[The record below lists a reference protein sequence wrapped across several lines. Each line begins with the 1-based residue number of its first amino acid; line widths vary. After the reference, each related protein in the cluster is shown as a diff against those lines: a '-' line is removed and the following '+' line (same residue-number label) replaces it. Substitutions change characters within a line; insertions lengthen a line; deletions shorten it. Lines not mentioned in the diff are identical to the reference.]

1 MSKYSNFRNKAVK
14 NIFTILFIL
23 SGIVL
28 FFTIRKCRTIK
39 SSMINS
45 MRNLFYCGIFST
57 VANIGILLSQNAF
70 FSLFFYSLFFVGIDG
85 IVFFLF
91 NFTLYYIDIKLNK
104 KLISKIA
111 SYIFFADAFNMFLNI
126 FLKHAFGIMEVIY
139 QDSVYL
145 LADHFFL
152 YKLHLFLSYATI
164 GLVFAM
170 LVYKTIISPKMYRI
184 KYLSLL
190 FAFGVVTIGDGFYV
204 FLQMPIDF
212 SVILFS
218 TTGIIFYYITFH
230 FTPHA
235 MIEKALSLVV
245 ENMEHAIIFF
255 DENGRNIYK
264 NRSFKD
270 LLIKYKNI
278 GFVPQNFNEEDIT
291 ENDLFGD
298 IFDTKDHDQEFN
310 KVFEVD
316 GNNQYINLKYH
327 CLKDEKGKFIGS
339 FFLIQDRTSEEEK
352 IRYQKYLSTHDSFT
366 GLYNKF
372 YFYEKA
378 QQTLQKQ
385 KDKKYLM
392 VCTKIS
398 NFKFIN
404 EVFGNY
410 VIDQFLQKYSEKL
423 LSTTNKDVLYSRLDN
438 DLFGIMIPK
447 DAFDLD
453 KLVNFTQHFS
463 KISKDKY
470 LPIQILI
477 GIYEIED
484 INIPVSV
491 ICDRA
496 NMAITS
502 IKNPESNPVG
512 YYNME
517 IKNRLFF
524 EQTIISDFSKAIN
537 EKQFKIFLQPQFNAE
552 REIYGAEVLA
562 RWYHPTEGLLA
573 PEQFIHLFENN
584 GIVTQLDMYVWEE
597 TAKILQKWNS
607 KGINNIPLSVN
618 ISPKDFCYIDIYDY
632 FMNLVKKH
640 KIKPSQ
646 IKLEISETAFMID
659 SKNQGSIISKLRK
672 AGFLVDLDDFGTGYS
687 SLNIVRDIVFDEV
700 KFDLTDFQ
708 QNDNI
713 QRTRRIISTVLQLA
727 QGLEIPVIL
736 EGVETKEQF
745 EFIKEFGGKIFQGF
759 YFEKPIEISQFEK
772 KYINIE
778 K

>member
-1 MSKYSNFRNKAVK
+1 MSKYSNFRNEAVK

>member
-1 MSKYSNFRNKAVK
+1 MK

-584 GIVTQLDMYVWEE
+584 GIVTQLDIYVWEE

>member
-1 MSKYSNFRNKAVK
+1 MSKYSNFRNEAVK

-45 MRNLFYCGIFST
+45 MRNLFYCAIFST
-57 VANIGILLSQNAF
+57 VANIGILLSQNTF

-152 YKLHLFLSYATI
+152 YNLHLFLSYATI

-170 LVYKTIISPKMYRI
+170 LVYKTIISPKMYRV

-190 FAFGVVTIGDGFYV
+190 FAFGVVTIGDAFYV

-255 DENGRNIYK
+255 DENGRCIYK
-264 NRSFKD
+264 NRSFED
-270 LLIKYKNI
+270 LMIKYKNI
-278 GFVPQNFNEEDIT
+278 GILSQDFITDDIT
-291 ENDLFGD
+291 ESDLFGSLID
-298 IFDTKDHDQEFN
+298 SRYHDQEFN

-316 GNNQYINLKYH
+316 GSTQYINLKYH
-327 CLKDEKGKFIGS
+327 SLKDEKEKFIGS

-352 IRYQKYLSTHDSFT
+352 IRYEKYLSTHDSFT

-438 DLFGIMIPK
+438 DLFGIMITK

-463 KISKDKY
+463 KISKEKY

-537 EKQFKIFLQPQFNAE
+537 EKQFKIFLQPQFTAE

-659 SKNQGSIISKLRK
+659 SKTQGSIISKLRK

-727 QGLEIPVIL
+727 QGLEIPVIS
-736 EGVETKEQF
+736 E
-745 EFIKEFGGKIFQGF
+745 
-759 YFEKPIEISQFEK
+759 
-772 KYINIE
+772 
-778 K
+778 

>member
-502 IKNPESNPVG
+502 IKNPEANPVG

-618 ISPKDFCYIDIYDY
+618 ISPKDFCYI
-632 FMNLVKKH
+632 
-640 KIKPSQ
+640 
-646 IKLEISETAFMID
+646 
-659 SKNQGSIISKLRK
+659 
-672 AGFLVDLDDFGTGYS
+672 
-687 SLNIVRDIVFDEV
+687 
-700 KFDLTDFQ
+700 
-708 QNDNI
+708 
-713 QRTRRIISTVLQLA
+713 
-727 QGLEIPVIL
+727 
-736 EGVETKEQF
+736 
-745 EFIKEFGGKIFQGF
+745 
-759 YFEKPIEISQFEK
+759 
-772 KYINIE
+772 
-778 K
+778 